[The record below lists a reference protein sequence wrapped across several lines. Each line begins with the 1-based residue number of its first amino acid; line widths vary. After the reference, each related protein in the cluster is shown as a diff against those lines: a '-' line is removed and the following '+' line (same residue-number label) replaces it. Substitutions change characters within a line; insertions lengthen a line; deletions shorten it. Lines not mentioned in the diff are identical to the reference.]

1 MERQGHTSKI
11 ANVALALCLN
21 MPCRC
26 INFTAMR
33 LLFIIALNY
42 LLLNTTAGQPGFSK
56 WFDFGSAA
64 NFHNMLLKDDT
75 LIIAGTSKDL
85 TADQWGALFVK
96 MDTNGMVLDYRLH
109 LDTMDGQFAFNQGY
123 PFISTSDGGYLLA
136 GKVFN
141 RESYFI
147 YKLDL
152 NGDIEFFRE
161 YYEPPDILT
170 ILPQQIIEVENG
182 YLVCNLA
189 QLQNGLNDVQITKI
203 NDAGEVVWEQLYGDY
218 SRSENVGSIWYEDDN
233 SIILGCKKSTDEF
246 VNFPSPLRC
255 QSNWIFAFDSL
266 GNIKWE
272 WQSEPCEG
280 DNVKGLHRTADGGW
294 IYATRHFEVFNQ
306 SNWGAAPKFVKRDS
320 QFNLLWE
327 RQVAESY
334 WDMNEIIDL
343 KPTPDGNW
351 VGAGLW
357 VLPEPFNS
365 LLPGYFYTPG
375 CLYKIDEQGDSLWV
389 RCDTVALNNHTLFHR
404 YGGLVVLPSGSI
416 VAAGGFKEE
425 IFGVGDKSWAW
436 VTKVD
441 RHGCMEDP
449 CLITNVTE
457 IKAGLLPQ
465 FRVYPN
471 PSIGQVTFERT
482 IEQANTATALILTDI
497 TGKVLWQQQ
506 LKEGVLK
513 TIWHTSGLP
522 GGIYFYRLTEQ
533 DGTEWSG
540 RVVLQK

>member
-1 MERQGHTSKI
+1 MS
-11 ANVALALCLN
+11 L
-21 MPCRC
+21 
-26 INFTAMR
+26 NFTVMR
-33 LLFIIALNY
+33 LFF
-42 LLLNTTAGQPGFSK
+42 LLVLYVLTVNASTGQPGFSK

-64 NFHNMLLKDDT
+64 NFHNMVLKGDT

-85 TADQWGALFVK
+85 SANQWGALFVK
-96 MDTNGMVLDYRLH
+96 MDTNGMVLDYRLY
-109 LDTMDGQFAFNQGY
+109 LDTMDGQFAFDQGY
-123 PFISTSDGGYLLA
+123 PFITTSDGGYLLA

-152 NGDIEFFRE
+152 NGNVEFFKE

-170 ILPQQIIEVENG
+170 ILPQQIIEVGNG

-189 QLQNGLNDVQITKI
+189 QLQNGSNDVQITKI
-203 NDAGEVVWEQLYGDY
+203 DDAGEVVWEQLYGEY
-218 SRSENVGSIWYEDDN
+218 PKGEVVGSIWQEDEN
-233 SIILGCKKSTDEF
+233 TIVLGCWKSTDQF
-246 VNFPSPLRC
+246 VNLPSPLKC
-255 QSNWIFAFDSL
+255 GSNWIFAIDSL

-294 IYATRHFEVFNQ
+294 IYATRHLAVFNQ

-334 WDMNEIIDL
+334 WDMNKMIDL

-351 VGAGLW
+351 AGVGIW

-375 CLYKIDEQGDSLWV
+375 CLYKITEQGDSLWV
-389 RCDTVALNNHTLFHR
+389 RCDTVALENHTLFHR
-404 YGGLVVLPSGSI
+404 YGGMVVLPSGSI

-425 IFGVGDKSWAW
+425 IFGVGDKAWAW
-436 VTKVD
+436 VVKVD
-441 RHGCMEDP
+441 KHGCMEEP
-449 CLITNVTE
+449 CIFTGIQDVSPEKNNV
-457 IKAGLLPQ
+457 I
-465 FRVYPN
+465 RIYPN
-471 PSIGQVTFERT
+471 PAKEIVQVETKNKMTT
-482 IEQANTATALILTDI
+482 IRLVNTQGEL
-497 TGKVLWQQQ
+497 
-506 LKEGVLK
+506 LKEWKPMSGK
-513 TIWHTSGLP
+513 TAIDISDLIE
-522 GGIYFYRLTEQ
+522 GIYFMEIQSDNNREIRKIIKI
-533 DGTEWSG
+533 E
-540 RVVLQK
+540 

>member
-1 MERQGHTSKI
+1 MERQGRASKI
-11 ANVALALCLN
+11 VNIAPASCLKCGVGASIF
-21 MPCRC
+21 MD
-26 INFTAMR
+26 MR
-33 LLFIIALNY
+33 LLLITTFFFF
-42 LLLNTTAGQPGFSK
+42 LLITSVGQPGFSK
-56 WFDFGSAA
+56 WFDFGLAA
-64 NFHNMLLKDDT
+64 NFHNMVLKDDT

-85 TADQWGALFVK
+85 TADRWGALFVK

-123 PFISTSDGGYLLA
+123 PLISTSDGGYLLA

-161 YYEPPDILT
+161 YYEPSDILT
-170 ILPQQIIEVENG
+170 ILPQQIIEVEKG

-203 NDAGEVVWEQLYGDY
+203 NDAGEMVWEQLYGDY

-255 QSNWIFAFDSL
+255 QSNWIFAIDSL

-294 IYATRHFEVFNQ
+294 IYVTRHFEVFNQ

-334 WDMNEIIDL
+334 WDMNEMIDL
-343 KPTPDGNW
+343 KPTPDGNYW
-351 VGAGLW
+351 VGAGIW

-375 CLYKIDEQGDSLWV
+375 CTYKIDGYGDSIWV
-389 RCDTVALNNHTLFHR
+389 RCDTVALENHTLFHR

-436 VTKVD
+436 VTKTD
-441 RHGCMEDP
+441 KHGCMEEP
-449 CLITNVTE
+449 CLITSINEAGTTE
-457 IKAGLLPQ
+457 PGDTLCK
-465 FRVYPN
+465 VYPN
-471 PSIGQVTFERT
+471 PTNGILQIEAKSQIALIKLTNMNGQVLNRWE
-482 IEQANTATALILTDI
+482 ATSFNSIIDI
-497 TGKVLWQQQ
+497 SHLVN
-506 LKEGVLK
+506 
-513 TIWHTSGLP
+513 
-522 GGIYFYRLTEQ
+522 GIYFLDILLDNRREIKKIIIA
-533 DGTEWSG
+533 
-540 RVVLQK
+540 R

>member
-1 MERQGHTSKI
+1 MERQGRTSKI
-11 ANVALALCLN
+11 VNIAPAPCLKCGAGVSIF
-21 MPCRC
+21 MV
-26 INFTAMR
+26 MR
-33 LLFIIALNY
+33 LLFITAFYFSML
-42 LLLNTTAGQPGFSK
+42 TATAGQSGFSK

-64 NFHNMLLKDDT
+64 NFHNMVLKDDT

-109 LDTMDGQFAFNQGY
+109 LDTMDGQFAFDQDY
-123 PFISTSDGGYLLA
+123 PLISTSDGGYLLA

-147 YKLDL
+147 YKLDV

-170 ILPQQIIEVENG
+170 LLPQQIIEVGNG
-182 YLVCNLA
+182 FLVCNIA

-203 NDAGEVVWEQLYGDY
+203 NDAGEVEWEQLYGEY
-218 SRSENVGSIWYEDDN
+218 SRSENIGSIWHEDDN
-233 SIILGCKKSTDEF
+233 SIILGCRKSTDEF
-246 VNFPSPLRC
+246 VSFPSPLRC
-255 QSNWIFAFDSL
+255 QSNWIFAIDSL

-334 WDMNEIIDL
+334 WDSNEMIDL

-351 VGAGLW
+351 VGAGIW
-357 VLPEPFNS
+357 VLPEPFNT

-375 CLYKIDEQGDSLWV
+375 CFYKVNEQGDSLWA
-389 RCDTVALNNHTLFHR
+389 RCDTVPMENHTLFHR
-404 YGGLVVLPSGSI
+404 YGGIAVLPSGSI
-416 VAAGGFKEE
+416 IAAGGFKEE
-425 IFGVGDKSWAW
+425 IFGVGNKSWAW

-441 RHGCMEDP
+441 RHGCMEEP
-449 CLITNVTE
+449 CLITSVDEASTTE
-457 IKAGLLPQ
+457 TEDTLCKI
-465 FRVYPN
+465 YPN
-471 PSIGQVTFERT
+471 PTKGILQIEAKRQITMIKLVNADGQ
-482 IEQANTATALILTDI
+482 ILNVWNNPPRI
-497 TGKVLWQQQ
+497 
-506 LKEGVLK
+506 K
-513 TIWHTSGLP
+513 TIDISNLAE
-522 GGIYFYRLTEQ
+522 GIYFLEIQIENKKEIQRIIKM
-533 DGTEWSG
+533 
-540 RVVLQK
+540 R